1 MAKLAISFYLSALM
15 ILLPLQVASAAE
27 LPNFTELV
35 KKQSPAVVNIST
47 TIKPADDKESRRSI
61 PSMPSM
67 PFPKDGNHEFNDLFR
82 HFFDDEDPA
91 YNDTSSLGSGFILSA
106 DGYILTNHHVVANAN
121 EIIVKLSDRRELVAE
136 LVGSDLRSD
145 IALLKVDATDLP
157 TLSTGQSSLLEVGEW
172 VVAIGSPFGFDHSVT
187 VGIVSAKE
195 RNLPSD
201 SYVPFI
207 QTDVAINPGNSGGP
221 LFNLKGEVV
230 GVNSQIYSRTGGFMG
245 LSFAI
250 PIDVAMDVVNQ
261 LKTKGKVSRGWLG
274 VRIQEITRDLAKSFK
289 MKQIRG
295 ALVAQV
301 LDESSAKGILE
312 GGDVIIEFD
321 GKKVTT
327 VSALPVI
334 VGQTTVGKEVDVKV
348 LRNGLEKT
356 LKLTIAELPEDLGK
370 VSKNEKKE
378 PEKNDDKVALGMIIQ
393 DLDDNVR
400 KSLNIS
406 SGVLV
411 HKVKPGSA
419 ANAGIVPGDVITT
432 VAGKPIDTTQQ
443 FIDIS
448 KGFKKGDV
456 IAILIKREGT
466 ARFVALKIH

>member
-1 MAKLAISFYLSALM
+1 MAKLVISFFIS
-15 ILLPLQVASAAE
+15 ILISIAPLQLVNAVE

-35 KKQSPAVVNIST
+35 KKQSSAVVNIST
-47 TIKPADDKESRRSI
+47 TIKPSENKRS
-61 PSMPSM
+61 PHSM

-82 HFFDDEDPA
+82 HFFDDENPT
-91 YNDTSSLGSGFILSA
+91 NKDTSSLGSGFILSS
-106 DGYILTNHHVVANAN
+106 DGYILTNHHVVSDAN

-136 LVGSDLRSD
+136 LVGSDVRSD
-145 IALLKVDATDLP
+145 IALLKVDAKDLP
-157 TLSTGQSSLLEVGEW
+157 TLTTGKSSQLEVGEW

-187 VGIVSAKE
+187 VGVVSAKE
-195 RNLPSD
+195 RSLPSE

-221 LFNLKGEVV
+221 LFNLAGEVV

-274 VRIQEITRDLAKSFK
+274 VIIQEVTRDLAKSFN
-289 MKQIRG
+289 MKKIRG
-295 ALVAQV
+295 ALVAQI
-301 LDESSAKGILE
+301 LDESSAKGILQ

-327 VSALPVI
+327 VASLPVI
-334 VGQTTVGKEVDVKV
+334 VGQTAVGREVDVKV
-348 LRNGLEKT
+348 LRAGQEKI
-356 LKLTIAELPEDLGK
+356 LKLTISELPEDLNK
-370 VSKNEKKE
+370 VSKKEKKQ
-378 PEKNDDKVALGMIIQ
+378 PKKNNDKVALGMIIQ
-393 DLDDNVR
+393 DLNESIR
-400 KSLNIS
+400 KSLKIS

-419 ANAGIVPGDVITT
+419 ANAGIVSGDVITM
-432 VAGKPIDTTQQ
+432 VAGKPIDSTKQ
-443 FIDIS
+443 FIELS
-448 KGFKKGDV
+448 KTFKKGDV
-456 IAILIKREGT
+456 IAILVKREG
-466 ARFVALKIH
+466 ASRFVALKIH